1 MGVKYDVKRGDRLVN
16 RMLWL
21 GNQKVQECENAMY
34 LAGGDLILLKTVKRY
49 SPAELDELASSPR
62 CWGEEFG
69 YNEAANELRSL
80 TGRSPWQLHKEKQQ

>member
-21 GNQKVQECENAMY
+21 GNQRVQGCENAMY

-49 SPAELDELASSPR
+49 SPTELDELASSTR
-62 CWGEEFG
+62 RWGEEFG
-69 YNEAANELRSL
+69 YNEVANELRNL
-80 TGRSPWQLHKEKQQ
+80 VGRSVWQQHRGEE